1 LLIFAL
7 AREPASSPAALF
19 CSSHPGNS
27 FASAFFFATK
37 AGGNGL
43 LKKMRPG
50 AIDGAITLRRWNMTV
65 PILRVELATA
75 KNAGPAQHPLL

>member
-1 LLIFAL
+1 MFLLFKDL
-7 AREPASSPAALF
+7 
-19 CSSHPGNS
+19 
-27 FASAFFFATK
+27 FASTLFFATK

-50 AIDGAITLRRWNMTV
+50 AIDEAITLRRWNMTI

-75 KNAGPAQHPLL
+75 KKRRPF